1 MKITRGRGVAEQVA
15 RARRVARSKH
25 DGATSGKRAA
35 CFGLSL
41 KTGKKRVAS
50 ASDDVPDAENPEE
63 IEDALPAS
71 PVPPS
76 SLGSAATHQDRE
88 LEALAE
94 SIKRMYA
101 GYVNEF
107 VKEVR
112 SGFFFRFRFRFS
124 SLNVHDVLINA
135 FAGHETRARRHAPH
149 FQDVARATLGVGR
162 DSRAHARVSVA
173 LRARR
178 RVPRERRAARAVRV
192 PRHVRRERRQD
203 HARGI

>member
-112 SGFFFRFRFRFS
+112 SGFFFGFGFGFSFLSKRSRRSNKRFR
-124 SLNVHDVLINA
+124 
-135 FAGHETRARRHAPH
+135 RARNTGTA
-149 FQDVARATLGVGR
+149 
-162 DSRAHARVSVA
+162 SRAA
-173 LRARR
+173 LPRR
-178 RVPRERRAARAVRV
+178 CT
-192 PRHVRRERRQD
+192 RHP
-203 HARGI
+203 GCGT

>member
-15 RARRVARSKH
+15 RAPRVARSKH

-101 GYVNEF
+101 DYVNDF
-107 VKEVR
+107 VKEVG
-112 SGFFFRFRFRFS
+112 S
-124 SLNVHDVLINA
+124 
-135 FAGHETRARRHAPH
+135 
-149 FQDVARATLGVGR
+149 
-162 DSRAHARVSVA
+162 
-173 LRARR
+173 
-178 RVPRERRAARAVRV
+178 
-192 PRHVRRERRQD
+192 
-203 HARGI
+203 

>member
-41 KTGKKRVAS
+41 KRGKKRAPPEE
-50 ASDDVPDAENPEE
+50 SDDVPDAENPEE
-63 IEDALPAS
+63 IEDALPAP

-76 SLGSAATHQDRE
+76 PLGSAATHQDRE

-107 VKEVR
+107 VKEV
-112 SGFFFRFRFRFS
+112 
-124 SLNVHDVLINA
+124 
-135 FAGHETRARRHAPH
+135 
-149 FQDVARATLGVGR
+149 Q
-162 DSRAHARVSVA
+162 
-173 LRARR
+173 
-178 RVPRERRAARAVRV
+178 
-192 PRHVRRERRQD
+192 
-203 HARGI
+203 

>member
-112 SGFFFRFRFRFS
+112 SWFFFSVSVLVFFSKRSRRSNKRFR
-124 SLNVHDVLINA
+124 
-135 FAGHETRARRHAPH
+135 RARNTGTA
-149 FQDVARATLGVGR
+149 
-162 DSRAHARVSVA
+162 SRAA
-173 LRARR
+173 LPRR
-178 RVPRERRAARAVRV
+178 CT
-192 PRHVRRERRQD
+192 RHP
-203 HARGI
+203 GCGT

>member
-15 RARRVARSKH
+15 RAPRVARSKH

-76 SLGSAATHQDRE
+76 SLESAATHQDRE

-112 SGFFFRFRFRFS
+112 SGFFFRFRF
-124 SLNVHDVLINA
+124 
-135 FAGHETRARRHAPH
+135 
-149 FQDVARATLGVGR
+149 
-162 DSRAHARVSVA
+162 
-173 LRARR
+173 
-178 RVPRERRAARAVRV
+178 
-192 PRHVRRERRQD
+192 
-203 HARGI
+203 

>member
-1 MKITRGRGVAEQVA
+1 MVRQSPERLVAGGACDAFPFRSPLAAPMPCMKITRGRGVAEQVA

-41 KTGKKRVAS
+41 KRGRKRAPPEE
-50 ASDDVPDAENPEE
+50 SDDVPDAENPEE
-63 IEDALPAS
+63 IEDALPAP

-76 SLGSAATHQDRE
+76 PLGSAATHQDRE

-107 VKEVR
+107 VKEV
-112 SGFFFRFRFRFS
+112 
-124 SLNVHDVLINA
+124 
-135 FAGHETRARRHAPH
+135 
-149 FQDVARATLGVGR
+149 Q
-162 DSRAHARVSVA
+162 
-173 LRARR
+173 
-178 RVPRERRAARAVRV
+178 
-192 PRHVRRERRQD
+192 
-203 HARGI
+203 